1 MSTETPWSGLMPG
14 PEVSLEIC
22 MISTII
28 SAFAC
33 GLVLSLSISCFQLV
47 YKKFCQQSGL
57 TSKRIHLFLLGYIT
71 VMTSISLFHL
81 IADGV
86 YVTKSIFTLGQLGAL
101 QVFQDRVN
109 SVSMSLSIWGA
120 DGFLVRL
127 ALSSCFPQS
136 QPPQLWRVLRLY
148 ADLSG
153 RRRAAFIGFL
163 VLLSLASLGMYF
175 LMPTTSKGSKPHIYT
190 FILAIGGFTIF
201 TFSPIDV
208 FYPSL
213 AIVTVLVN
221 LILATLIVV
230 RILNYQR

>member
-1 MSTETPWSGLMPG
+1 MAYYQSERSLTARTMSTEIPWLVPG
-14 PEVSLEIC
+14 PEVTLEIC

-86 YVTKSIFTLGQLGAL
+86 YVTKSIFTPGRFGAL
-101 QVFQDRVN
+101 QVFQNRAN
-109 SVSMSLSIWGA
+109 SVCMSLSIWGA

-127 ALSSCFPQS
+127 TLSSCFPQS
-136 QPPQLWRVLRLY
+136 
-148 ADLSG
+148 
-153 RRRAAFIGFL
+153 
-163 VLLSLASLGMYF
+163 
-175 LMPTTSKGSKPHIYT
+175 
-190 FILAIGGFTIF
+190 
-201 TFSPIDV
+201 
-208 FYPSL
+208 
-213 AIVTVLVN
+213 
-221 LILATLIVV
+221 
-230 RILNYQR
+230 